1 MTQMQNKII
10 KQSRRAMMADD
21 KVQDYT
27 RDDNDGHVDTRD
39 ANHKCENP
47 DPHLG
52 CDMGIDV
59 AG

>member
-1 MTQMQNKII
+1 MENTRN
-10 KQSRRAMMADD
+10 
-21 KVQDYT
+21 QDYFK
-27 RDDNDGHVDTRD
+27 DDNEGHTDTREK
-39 ANHKCENP
+39 NFRCENP

>member
-1 MTQMQNKII
+1 
-10 KQSRRAMMADD
+10 MADN

-47 DPHLG
+47 DPHLRY
-52 CDMGIDV
+52 DMGIDV

>member
-1 MTQMQNKII
+1 MGNT
-10 KQSRRAMMADD
+10 RTD
-21 KVQDYT
+21 DYT
-27 RDDNDGHVDTRD
+27 RDDDDGHVDTRHH
-39 ANHKCENP
+39 NHECENP

>member
-1 MTQMQNKII
+1 MTGL
-10 KQSRRAMMADD
+10 DD
-21 KVQDYT
+21 YIENEEERKE
-27 RDDNDGHVDTRD
+27 GHVNTRERNFD
-39 ANHKCENP
+39 CNNK

>member
-1 MTQMQNKII
+1 MESTHT
-10 KQSRRAMMADD
+10 
-21 KVQDYT
+21 QDYFK
-27 RDDNDGHVDTRD
+27 DDNNGHVDTREQ
-39 ANHKCENP
+39 NHRCENP

>member
-1 MTQMQNKII
+1 
-10 KQSRRAMMADD
+10 MADN

-39 ANHKCENP
+39 ADHKCENP
-47 DPHLG
+47 DRHLG